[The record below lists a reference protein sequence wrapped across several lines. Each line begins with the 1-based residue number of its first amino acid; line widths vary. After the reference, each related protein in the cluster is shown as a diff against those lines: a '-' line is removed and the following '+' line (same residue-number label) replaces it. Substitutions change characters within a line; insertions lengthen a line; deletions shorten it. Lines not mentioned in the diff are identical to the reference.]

1 MAVVSFF
8 GLIGIGF
15 IAGGAQFP
23 PMHAGGAAAGIT
35 IGCGAGIAPVF
46 ISAHTTP
53 AAARAISMNP
63 RIPNFLTIP

>member
-15 IAGGAQFP
+15 TAGAQFP

-46 ISAHTTP
+46 ISAHATP